1 MAYRSEDLLQGPEKP
16 FYRSIFKS
24 MGYSDFELDHRPM
37 IGIANTF
44 NTLCPGHRNLDEVCR
59 RVSDGILAGGGTP
72 CVFGCIAQCD
82 AIGQGVEGMHYMLPH
97 RDLVA
102 NSVESEV
109 RANRLDGIVMLASCE
124 QS

>member
-1 MAYRSEDLLQGPEKP
+1 MAYRSEDLLQGAEKP

-59 RVSDGILAGGGTP
+59 RHNGLWNGEAEKYLLAH
-72 CVFGCIAQCD
+72 AK
-82 AIGQGVEGMHYMLPH
+82 AI
-97 RDLVA
+97 
-102 NSVESEV
+102 
-109 RANRLDGIVMLASCE
+109 
-124 QS
+124 